1 MLCSW
6 AAYVAG
12 ALVVLMHERGLRFQ
26 LGMSLLIDSA
36 VPEGKGVSSSA
47 AVRIL
52 SRSSQLL
59 ACQSG
64 LGASTML
71 WQRCMWHPCEAKAQA
86 LGNPGRM
93 FVR

>member
-12 ALVVLMHERGLRFQ
+12 ALVVLMHERGLRIQ

-47 AVRIL
+47 AVRSCTL
-52 SRSSQLL
+52 SSASQSLQPWSWCL
-59 ACQSG
+59 HSAVSE
-64 LGASTML
+64 LPIASMSR
-71 WQRCMWHPCEAKAQA
+71 Q
-86 LGNPGRM
+86 
-93 FVR
+93 